1 MVFTMDYNRLSKS
14 IIQKADAVLQE
25 AEQEDLMHGLLS
37 LLPAGGFLDS
47 VLFRRIR
54 KRARQRLEEF
64 HVRFAE
70 QLSSLDEQKVDKDF
84 LKSDEFDILVMK
96 VVARTVWEHSDDKRA
111 FLRAILLNSVTYDFS
126 NNPLKERMIE
136 LISELSPTHV
146 KVLSAF
152 SDGSLRGSSGF
163 DSTSQLSEVIKSLH
177 QADAEAISHD
187 LYQRGLLDRD
197 RIGDFNSLSIS
208 ALGESLLTFIR
219 DPVAAT

>member
-1 MVFTMDYNRLSKS
+1 MSFTMNYNRLSKS
-14 IIQKADAVLQE
+14 VIQKADAVLQE
-25 AEQEDLMHGLLS
+25 AEQEDLVHGLLS

-54 KRARQRLEEF
+54 KRARRRLEEF
-64 HVRFAE
+64 HLRFAE
-70 QLSSLDEQKVDKDF
+70 QLSRLDEQKVDKDF

-136 LISELSPTHV
+136 LVSELSPSHV

-152 SDGSLRGSSGF
+152 LDGSLRDSSGF
-163 DSTSQLSEVIKSLH
+163 DRISEISQVIKGLH
-177 QADAEAISHD
+177 QSDAEAISHD
-187 LYQRGLLDRD
+187 LYQKGLLDREQEPKA
-197 RIGDFNSLSIS
+197 IYIS
-208 ALGESLLTFIR
+208 ALGKSLLAFITE
-219 DPVAAT
+219 PVAAT

>member
-1 MVFTMDYNRLSKS
+1 MDYNKLSKS
-14 IIQKADAVLQE
+14 IIKKADAVLQE
-25 AEQEDLMHGLLS
+25 AEQEDLVHGLLS

-70 QLSSLDEQKVDKDF
+70 QIASLDEQKVDKDF
-84 LKSDEFDILVMK
+84 LKSDDFDILVMK

-111 FLRAILLNSVTYDFS
+111 FLRAILLNSVTYTFS
-126 NNPLKERMIE
+126 NNPLKERMID
-136 LISELSPTHV
+136 LVSELSPAHV
-146 KVLSAF
+146 KVLSSF
-152 SDGSLRGSSGF
+152 SDGSLRDSSGF
-163 DSTSQLSEVIKSLH
+163 DRTSKLSEVIRGLH

-197 RIGDFNSLSIS
+197 RIGDFNTLSIS
-208 ALGESLLTFIR
+208 PLGKSLLMFIR
-219 DPVAAT
+219 DPVATT